1 MLEQAAAMT
10 SGLRKEPPPFV
21 LQTGLSDWY
30 PEYKLKAVIENP
42 PDRPMVLSALHKN
55 IQDQFNE
62 YGVQIMSPHYIHD
75 PPEPFL
81 VPPDRRSPAPAP
93 AENPSEREPKPTAES

>member
-1 MLEQAAAMT
+1 MT
-10 SGLRKEPPPFV
+10 PGLRKDPPAFV

-30 PEYKLKAVIENP
+30 PEYTLKAVIDNP
-42 PDRPMVLSALHKN
+42 PDRPTVLSALHKN

-62 YGVQIMSPHYIHD
+62 YGVQIMSPHYIND

-93 AENPSEREPKPTAES
+93 VESTSESVPKPTAES